1 LRLETYLQRTAER
14 HPARTALICGDV
26 RLSYR
31 SIDESARRLADALI
45 GIGVRR
51 GDRVAVHLDNC
62 VETVIAVYAI
72 LHAGAIFVLI
82 NWSVKP
88 EKLAFML
95 DDCGAVTLITR
106 AQKAAALPSVAA
118 GGGKLASIILT
129 DREERRTIGM
139 PTHAWAELMGNAIPA
154 GHGEPRGIDL
164 DLAALIYTSGSSG
177 RPKGVMLTHG
187 NMAAAATSVISYLE
201 NDESDVIA
209 CALPLSFSYGL
220 HQMLTAFQVG
230 ATLLLERSFA
240 YPHQV
245 LQRMAD
251 ERATGLAL
259 VPTMAALLLQLDTG
273 SYDLACLRYLTNAGA
288 ALSPSR
294 ALALQRAFPKARLF
308 LMYGLTECKR
318 VCFLPPDELVRRPDS
333 VGRPMAD
340 VEAYVVD
347 EHCRPLPAGEV
358 GELVVRGA
366 NVMRGY
372 WNLPDETERALRPGP
387 VPGERVLHTGDLFR
401 KDGDGFLY
409 FVGRRDDIIKT
420 RGEKVSPTEVE
431 NVLYRL
437 EGIAL
442 AAVFGVSDPL
452 LGSAVKAVVTL
463 ADDAHLTETDIRRHC
478 ARYLDDFMVP
488 RFVEIRSS
496 LPRNEAGKIDKR
508 RMLLGE
514 E

>member
-1 LRLETYLQRTAER
+1 
-14 HPARTALICGDV
+14 LICGDA

-31 SIDESARRLADALI
+31 RIDEDAGRLADALV
-45 GIGVRR
+45 GLGVRR

-62 VETVIAVYAI
+62 VETVVAVYAI

-95 DDCGAVTLITR
+95 DDSGAVILITR
-106 AQKAAALPSVAA
+106 TQKAASLPSAVVS
-118 GGGKLASIILT
+118 GGKLAWIIVA
-129 DREERRTIGM
+129 DGEEQLPTGQRTR
-139 PTHAWAELMGNAIPA
+139 AWADLMRDARPA
-154 GHGEPRGIDL
+154 GRGEPRGIDL

-177 RPKGVMLTHG
+177 RPKGVMLSHG
-187 NMAAAATSVISYLE
+187 NMIAAATSVISYLD
-201 NDESDVIA
+201 NDERDVIA

-251 ERATGLAL
+251 ERATGFAL

-273 SYDLACLRYLTNAGA
+273 GYRLDCLRYLTNAGA
-288 ALSPSR
+288 ALSPAR
-294 ALALQRAFPKARLF
+294 ALQLQQRFPQARLF

-318 VCFLPPDELVRRPDS
+318 VCFLPPDELTRRPDS
-333 VGRPMAD
+333 VGRPMPD

-347 EHCRPLPAGEV
+347 EHGRRLPAGEV

-401 KDGDGFLY
+401 ADADGYLY

-437 EGIAL
+437 DGIAL
-442 AAVFGVSDPL
+442 AAVIGVPDPL
-452 LGSAVKAVVTL
+452 LGAAVKAVVTL
-463 ADDAHLTETDIRRHC
+463 ADGAQLTETDVRRHC

-488 RFVEIRSS
+488 RIVEFRSS

-508 RMLLGE
+508 RMLMGE